1 MDIKQRAGDCAREV
15 VQEISD
21 RVQETFGREIGKDS
35 ILDMA
40 LRVKIQE
47 VVQRFIAEGVTAGTA
62 NRSTA
67 QEKRH
72 LAAVILSGHQVRLPV
87 TDEQI
92 GEALAAANKLIE
104 RTE

>member
-72 LAAVILSGHQVRLPV
+72 LAATILSGSPSVG
-87 TDEQI
+87 DDAIE
-92 GEALAAANKLIE
+92 EALAAANKLIE